1 MSRRRVRGVL
11 CSPWPVSQDGLFLVL
26 LMTLAVAGCA
36 GSTPAPAPTQP
47 IQAPQPTSTRPPLQV
62 TGPPTEL
69 RMTLQVS
76 QLAWLRVQVDGV
88 QMFEGRLEPGQD
100 KNWVG
105 KESIVVRSSNA
116 GAVELSVNG
125 SPFERLGPFGHVVE
139 KEWRLKDGKVT
150 VETKK

>member
-1 MSRRRVRGVL
+1 
-11 CSPWPVSQDGLFLVL
+11 
-26 LMTLAVAGCA
+26 
-36 GSTPAPAPTQP
+36 
-47 IQAPQPTSTRPPLQV
+47 
-62 TGPPTEL
+62 
-69 RMTLQVS
+69 MTLQVS